1 MTPRVTVSPQLL
13 QWACKRSQVDPN
25 KLRKRFPKYPEWES
39 GTLKPTHKQLKDFA
53 NFTHV
58 PIWTLFLSKPP
69 EEDMPIRDLRT
80 MNDQV
85 IEHPSSNLL
94 DTIYLCLQ
102 RQAWYH
108 DLIVREGG
116 EAIPF
121 VGSATINSDVYAV
134 AAEIRDRLDFNEEI
148 RNKLTTWSDALRYL
162 VDQAEDSGILV
173 MNSGIVGNN
182 TQRKLDPNEF
192 RGFALAD
199 NLAPLIFINGVDP
212 KAAQIFTLSHELAHI
227 WLGNSSLSN
236 APPNLLPSDNTERWC
251 NHVAAELLVPK
262 ESLRYNYQH
271 HSQVPEN
278 ISNLSRHYKV
288 SALVILRRLLDIG
301 LLQRTEFMEHYR
313 TEISRNAP
321 RKKGSAGGDFHAT
334 LKTRVGK
341 RFGSALVASTFSGD
355 TSFTDAFH
363 YLGIN
368 KTSTLKTF
376 GKNLGM
382 RTE

>member
-1 MTPRVTVSPQLL
+1 LH
-13 QWACKRSQVDPN
+13 
-25 KLRKRFPKYPEWES
+25 KRFPKYPEWEK
-39 GTLKPTHKQLKDFA
+39 GTLKPTHKQLKDLA

-58 PIWTLFLSKPP
+58 PIWTLFLSEPP
-69 EEDMPIRDLRT
+69 EEEMPIRDLRT
-80 MNDQV
+80 MNDRA

-94 DTIYLCLQ
+94 DTIYLCIQ
-102 RQAWYH
+102 RQTWYH

-116 EAIPF
+116 ETIPF
-121 VGSATINSDVYAV
+121 VGSATINNDIYTIAS
-134 AAEIRDRLDFNEEI
+134 EIRDRLDFNEET
-148 RNKLTTWSDALRYL
+148 RSKLTSWSASLRYL
-162 VDQAEDSGILV
+162 VDQSDNNGVLI

-182 TQRKLDPNEF
+182 TQRKLDPDEF

-199 NLAPLIFINGVDP
+199 DYAPLVFINGTDT
-212 KAAQIFTLSHELAHI
+212 KAAQIFTLAHELAHI

-236 APPNLLPSDNTERWC
+236 APPSLLPSDKTERWC

-262 ESLRYNYQH
+262 ESLKHNYQRN
-271 HSQVPEN
+271 SPIPNN

-288 SALVILRRLLDIG
+288 STLVILRRLLDIG
-301 LLQRTEFMEHYR
+301 ILQRTEFVEYYR
-313 TEISRNAP
+313 TEMSRSTP
-321 RKKGSAGGDFHAT
+321 RKKGSTGGDFHAT

-341 RFGSALVASTFSGD
+341 RFASALVASTFSGK

-376 GKNLGM
+376 GKSLGVK
-382 RTE
+382 TE